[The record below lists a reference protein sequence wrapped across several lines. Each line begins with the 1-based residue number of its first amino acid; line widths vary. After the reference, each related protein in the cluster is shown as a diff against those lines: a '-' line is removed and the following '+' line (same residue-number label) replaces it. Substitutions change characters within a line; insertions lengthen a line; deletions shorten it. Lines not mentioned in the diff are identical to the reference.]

1 MVNVLSSESA
11 LILILYKVLG
21 ISCVKVYILLV
32 PALAMD
38 VQTQSESVTWQ
49 IDRIYL
55 DINPFL
61 WRQGI
66 SSHVMVIDIGE
77 EDWVIKEGAVVGGA
91 RQYEKIC

>member
-11 LILILYKVLG
+11 LILILYEVLG
-21 ISCVKVYILLV
+21 ISCVKLYILLV
-32 PALAMD
+32 PTLAMN
-38 VQTQSESVTWQ
+38 VPTQSESVTWQ

-66 SSHVMVIDIGE
+66 SSHVMAMDIGE

-91 RQYEKIC
+91 R

>member
-1 MVNVLSSESA
+1 MVNALSSESA

-21 ISCVKVYILLV
+21 ISCVKVYILYV

-38 VQTQSESVTWQ
+38 VPTQSESVTWQ

-55 DINPFL
+55 AITPFI

-66 SSHVMVIDIGE
+66 SSHVMVMDIGE
-77 EDWVIKEGAVVGGA
+77 GDWVIKEGAVVGGA
-91 RQYEKIC
+91 R

>member
-1 MVNVLSSESA
+1 MVNTLSSESA
-11 LILILYKVLG
+11 RILILYKVLG

-91 RQYEKIC
+91 IQYEKIC